1 MWTGPAN
8 RSAFNATLYAN
19 RNVSRIAVTACVA
32 VALALFA
39 NVGGAAAQE
48 GDARQRQAAA
58 EAYDQGT
65 AAYVARDYQKAAQWF
80 ETANRL
86 SPAAPALIQST
97 RSHYKAGN
105 LPRAATLALQLTITY
120 ASEPTAVEVG
130 ENLLE
135 EAAPQLVRVDVTCES
150 CSLDVDGTLQEFKSF
165 FLPADTAHK
174 VTASFETGEVAGEVS
189 GAAGESKALSFE
201 APPPPTPVVNP
212 DDPENEP
219 GTEIMLGSDGK
230 PRDAAK
236 KPLPPLV
243 TFIGAGVTGA
253 LLIGSIVSTVDV
265 YARADDYEAAADK
278 ANAACRADPGSSNCT
293 TLYNKANDLLD
304 DGEPTEMRTTILWV
318 ATGVVGA
325 ATVIIALTLTDWS
338 GGDDDARAGVARDK
352 QASTLQLQP
361 MIDPVQGSAGL
372 RLGAQF

>member
-8 RSAFNATLYAN
+8 RSACNASN
-19 RNVSRIAVTACVA
+19 NVSRIAVTACVA

-39 NVGGAAAQE
+39 NVRGVHAQE

-65 AAYVARDYQKAAQWF
+65 SAYVARDYQKAAQWF

-120 ASEPTAVEVG
+120 ASEPPAVEVG

-135 EAAPQLVRVDVTCES
+135 EAAPQLVRVDVECES

-165 FLPADTAHK
+165 YLPPDTAHK
-174 VTASFETGEVAGEVS
+174 VTASFETGEVSNEVS
-189 GAAGESKALSFE
+189 GAAGETKAVSFE
-201 APPPPTPVVNP
+201 APPAPPPDVVVGDEPAP
-212 DDPENEP
+212 DED
-219 GTEIMLGSDGK
+219 GRAILGADGK
-230 PRDAAK
+230 PRDVSK

-243 TFIGAGVTGA
+243 TFIGAGVTGV

-265 YARADDYEAAADK
+265 YARADDFEAAADK
-278 ANAACRADPGSSNCT
+278 ANAVCTAEPGSSNCT

-304 DGEPTEMRTTILWV
+304 DGEPTQMRTTILWV
-318 ATGVVGA
+318 VTGVVGA
-325 ATVIIALTLTDWS
+325 ATAIIALTLTDWS
-338 GGDDDARAGVARDK
+338 GGDDAE
-352 QASTLQLQP
+352 QASTLHMQP
-361 MIDPVQGSAGL
+361 LIDPVQGSAGL

>member
-1 MWTGPAN
+1 MRTGQAN
-8 RSAFNATLYAN
+8 QTVTSAFSSVSLLTVTICAAAT
-19 RNVSRIAVTACVA
+19 V
-32 VALALFA
+32 ALFA
-39 NVGGAAAQE
+39 HAGGASAQE
-48 GDARQRQAAA
+48 DTARQRQAAA

-97 RSHYKAGN
+97 RSHAKAGN

-120 ASEPTAVEVG
+120 ASESAAVEVG
-130 ENLLE
+130 ENLLS
-135 EAAPQLVRVDVTCES
+135 EAAPQLLRIDVECDG

-165 FLPADTAHK
+165 FVAPDTAHT
-174 VTASFETGEVAGEVS
+174 VTASFETGERSSEVS
-189 GAAGESKALSFE
+189 GAAGETKSLAFA
-201 APPPPTPVVNP
+201 APPPPVLPPDEPAEEP
-212 DDPENEP
+212 DDE
-219 GTEIMLGSDGK
+219 GIVLGSDGR

-243 TFIGAGVTGA
+243 TFIGAGLTGA
-253 LLIGSIVSTVDV
+253 LLIGSIISTVDV
-265 YARADDYEAAADK
+265 YARAEDYEAAADK
-278 ANAACRADPGSSNCT
+278 ANAACQANPGSTDCT
-293 TLYNKANDLLD
+293 TQYNQANQLLD

-325 ATVIIALTLTDWS
+325 ATAIVALTLTDWS
-338 GGDDDARAGVARDK
+338 GDQDSE
-352 QASTLQLQP
+352 QASTLHLQP
-361 MIDPVQGSAGL
+361 LLDPVQGSAGL

>member
-1 MWTGPAN
+1 M
-8 RSAFNATLYAN
+8 
-19 RNVSRIAVTACVA
+19 
-32 VALALFA
+32 LALSA
-39 NVGGAAAQE
+39 HPGGAHAQE

-65 AAYVARDYQKAAQWF
+65 SAYVARDYQKAAQWF

-86 SPAAPALIQST
+86 SPAAPALIQGT

-105 LPRAATLALQLTITY
+105 LARAATLARQLTITY
-120 ASEPTAVEVG
+120 SSDPTAVEVG
-130 ENLLE
+130 ENMLT
-135 EAAPQLVRVDVTCES
+135 EAAPQLLRVDVECDG

-165 FLPADTAHK
+165 YLPPDTAHT
-174 VTASFETGEVAGEVS
+174 VTASFETGERSSEVS
-189 GAAGESKALSFE
+189 GAAGEAKSLSFD
-201 APPPPTPVVNP
+201 APPPPVLPPDAEPTEPP
-212 DDPENEP
+212 DD
-219 GTEIMLGSDGK
+219 GVILGSDGQ

-253 LLIGSIVSTVDV
+253 LLIGSIISTVDV
-265 YARADDYEAAADK
+265 YARADDYDKAADQ
-278 ANAACRADPGSSNCT
+278 ANACQANPASNCT
-293 TLYNKANDLLD
+293 TQYNKAKQLLD

-325 ATVIIALTLTDWS
+325 ATAIIALTLTDWS
-338 GGDDDARAGVARDK
+338 GGDDSS
-352 QASTLQLQP
+352 QASTLHVQP
-361 MIDPVQGSAGL
+361 LIDPVQGSAGL

>member
-8 RSAFNATLYAN
+8 RSAFNATQDAR
-19 RNVSRIAVTACVA
+19 RNVSRLAVAAYVA
-32 VALALFA
+32 VALAIFA
-39 NVGGAAAQE
+39 PSRSARAQE

-105 LPRAATLALQLTITY
+105 LPRAATLALQLTSTY

-130 ENLLE
+130 QSLLD
-135 EAAPQLVRVDVTCES
+135 EATPQLVRVDVECEG

-165 FLPADTAHK
+165 YIAPDTAHT
-174 VTASFETGEVAGEVS
+174 VTASFETGEVASDVS
-189 GAAGESKALSFE
+189 GAAGETKPLSFE
-201 APPPPTPVVNP
+201 APPPPPTVVDPTKPSPGP
-212 DDPENEP
+212 DD
-219 GTEIMLGSDGK
+219 EILLGSDGK
-230 PRDAAK
+230 PRDAVK
-236 KPLPPLV
+236 RPLPPIV
-243 TFIGAGVTGA
+243 TFIGAGLTGA
-253 LLIGSIVSTVDV
+253 LLIGSVVSTVDV
-265 YARADDYEAAADK
+265 YARAEDYEAAADE
-278 ANAACRADPGSSNCT
+278 ANAACTAGSSNCT
-293 TLYNKANDLLD
+293 TLHNKAKDLLD

-325 ATVIIALTLTDWS
+325 ATAIIALTLTDWS
-338 GGDDDARAGVARDK
+338 GGDDDARAGVARDE
-352 QASTLQLQP
+352 QASTLHLQP
-361 MIDPVQGSAGL
+361 LIDPVQGSAGL